1 MHTELYVYEESLLC
15 LAAGQQQASC
25 GHFSDNMATL
35 DGWLNRKKG
44 KPPDNPP
51 NAVATLSVQD
61 DSHTGTNVTPEQAAS
76 SSKGAS
82 AELYAEEEEPFTVM
96 RPDKRAL
103 EHWPD
108 PRTYLK
114 QLS

>member
-1 MHTELYVYEESLLC
+1 
-15 LAAGQQQASC
+15 
-25 GHFSDNMATL
+25 MATL

>member
-1 MHTELYVYEESLLC
+1 
-15 LAAGQQQASC
+15 
-25 GHFSDNMATL
+25 MATL
-35 DGWLNRKKG
+35 DGGLKTKKG
-44 KPPDNPP
+44 KAPDNPP

-82 AELYAEEEEPFTVM
+82 SELYAEEEEPFM
-96 RPDKRAL
+96 AIRPDKRAL

>member
-1 MHTELYVYEESLLC
+1 
-15 LAAGQQQASC
+15 
-25 GHFSDNMATL
+25 MATL

-44 KPPDNPP
+44 KPPDNPH

-61 DSHTGTNVTPEQAAS
+61 NSHTGTNVTPEQAAS

-82 AELYAEEEEPFTVM
+82 AEPYAEEEEPCMVM
-96 RPDKRAL
+96 SLRPDKRTL
-103 EHWPD
+103 EHLPD

-114 QLS
+114 QIS